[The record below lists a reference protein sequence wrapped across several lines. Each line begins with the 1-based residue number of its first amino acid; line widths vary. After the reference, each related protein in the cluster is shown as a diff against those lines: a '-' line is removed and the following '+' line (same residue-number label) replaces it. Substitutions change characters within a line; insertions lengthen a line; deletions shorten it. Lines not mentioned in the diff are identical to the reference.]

1 MISDVFAKLNPGG
14 GNGEERLPEHNL
26 RAVFGFGDTAT
37 LFSLPSSE
45 RKKRLQR
52 RDILLNLIEQNQMLE
67 TVD

>member
-45 RKKRLQR
+45 RKKRL
-52 RDILLNLIEQNQMLE
+52 
-67 TVD
+67 